1 MKTYP
6 LFISITLLILSCS
19 NINNDNS
26 NDLIARAGENFLY
39 QNDLPSFSSRQ
50 DSLLRY
56 KNFVELWAK
65 EKLLYDLSLTNLSQS
80 KKNELDL
87 LIEKFKIDL
96 YINSYKDLIVN
107 SRIDS
112 IVTNEEIESYYNANI
127 DNFTLNETL
136 LKYRYL
142 KVPSDNININ
152 RIRRYIQRL
161 SNDDRDFLDSLNFQ
175 FAELKVND
183 SVWFAERDVISSIEF
198 INQTNKSNF
207 MRVNRLYEIKD
218 DQYINYF
225 IVKDLLK
232 SGNIPPL
239 SYLYD
244 RIKLNIINQRKIDL
258 IKNINKEILNDAL
271 KSSKYEIYIFY
282 F

>member
-1 MKTYP
+1 LKTYP

-39 QNDLPSFSSRQ
+39 QNELPSFLSLQ
-50 DSLLRY
+50 DSLIRY

-161 SNDDRDFLDSLNFQ
+161 SNDDRAFLDSLNFQ

-271 KSSKYEIYIFY
+271 KSSKYEIYK
-282 F
+282 

>member
-1 MKTYP
+1 MKIYP
-6 LFISITLLILSCS
+6 FFISIALLILSCS

-39 QNDLPSFSSRQ
+39 QNELPSFSSRQ

-142 KVPSDNININ
+142 KVPSENININ

-175 FAELKVND
+175 FAELKLND

-218 DQYINYF
+218 DQNINYF

-271 KSSKYEIYIFY
+271 KSSKYEIYK
-282 F
+282 

>member
-225 IVKDLLK
+225 IIKDLLK

-271 KSSKYEIYIFY
+271 KSSKYEIYK
-282 F
+282 

>member
-1 MKTYP
+1 MKIYP
-6 LFISITLLILSCS
+6 FFISIALLILSCS

-39 QNDLPSFSSRQ
+39 QNELPSFSSRQ

-142 KVPSDNININ
+142 KVPSENININ

-175 FAELKVND
+175 FAELKLND
-183 SVWFAERDVISSIEF
+183 SLWFAERDVISSIEF

-218 DQYINYF
+218 DQNINYF

-271 KSSKYEIYIFY
+271 KSSKYEIYK
-282 F
+282 

>member
-1 MKTYP
+1 MKKYP
-6 LFISITLLILSCS
+6 LLISTASLILSCS
-19 NINNDNS
+19 NINSNNS

-39 QNDLPSFSSRQ
+39 QNELPSFSSQQ
-50 DSLLRY
+50 DSLIRY
-56 KNFVELWAK
+56 QNFIELWAK

-112 IVTNEEIESYYNANI
+112 IVTDKEIESFYNANI
-127 DNFTLNETL
+127 DNYTLNETL
-136 LKYRYL
+136 LKYRFL

-152 RIRRYIQRL
+152 KIRRYIQRL
-161 SNDDRDFLDSLNFQ
+161 SNNDRDFLDSLNFQ
-175 FAELKVND
+175 FAELKIND
-183 SVWFAERDVISSIEF
+183 SVWFTERDVISSIEF

-218 DQYINYF
+218 GPYINYF

-244 RIKLNIINQRKIDL
+244 RIKLNIINQRKINL
-258 IKNINKEILNDAL
+258 IQNINKEILNDAL
-271 KSSKYEIYIFY
+271 KSSKYEVYK
-282 F
+282 

>member
-1 MKTYP
+1 MKIYP
-6 LFISITLLILSCS
+6 FFISIALLILSCS

-39 QNDLPSFSSRQ
+39 QNELPSFSSRQ

-175 FAELKVND
+175 FAELKLND

-258 IKNINKEILNDAL
+258 IKKINKEILNDAL
-271 KSSKYEIYIFY
+271 KSSKYEIYK
-282 F
+282 

>member
-6 LFISITLLILSCS
+6 LFISIALLILSCS

-39 QNDLPSFSSRQ
+39 QNELPSFLSLQ

-87 LIEKFKIDL
+87 IIEKFKVDL

-271 KSSKYEIYIFY
+271 KSSKYEIYK
-282 F
+282 